1 MAWWNRP
8 SAEEIAEK
16 AVEKALSVVTAQG
29 RVGLPAGTHTMTAD
43 QARQTQ
49 LSVGLQENPLPRN
62 PMDSRVSFGPATP
75 LLPRP
80 IDPQGPWGRP
90 EPRRTEYQI
99 AWNLQLSNLRAVPWE
114 VLRAAADQCD
124 VVRRC
129 IDIRKAGIQEQAWD
143 IALTPEAT
151 ARLMQA
157 DDTIK
162 SAQKAQMIGRTK
174 YQPIIDRIRDFLE
187 EPDAQ
192 NGEDWS
198 TWIGNVLE
206 ERYVWD
212 ALSIWPVFQTRRDW
226 ISQTPVAFRV
236 LDGSTIKP
244 LLDEY
249 GNRPAAPFPA
259 FQQILY
265 GFPRGEFVQGPDQD
279 GEFSADQLFY
289 APSDVRSGGTWPYGC
304 SATEKALP
312 AATLWIERQRWWRE
326 EWQSGVVGRADVL
339 TDSSFTPTDRVQQEQ
354 LLNNEMSGDTK
365 RRQQY
370 KLWPSGFKPE
380 YPPHW
385 PRSTRPT
392 LTSS

>member
-8 SAEEIAEK
+8 SAELIAEK

-29 RVGLPAGTHTMTAD
+29 RVGLPAGTQTMTAD

-49 LSVGLQENPLPRN
+49 LSVGVQENPLPRN

-151 ARLMQA
+151 ARLMQQ

-162 SAQKAQMIGRTK
+162 SPQKAQMIGRTK
-174 YQPIIDRIRDFLE
+174 YQPIIDRIREFLE

-212 ALSIWPVFQTRRDW
+212 ALSIWPVFQTRRQYPRRRARGLPRARRFHDQAAVGRVW
-226 ISQTPVAFRV
+226 QPPRCAVSCVPADPVWLPAWGVRRRDRTRTASSPPISSSTPPPTCVRV
-236 LDGSTIKP
+236 GRGRMAARP
-244 LLDEY
+244 LRRLCPL
-249 GNRPAAPFPA
+249 R
-259 FQQILY
+259 
-265 GFPRGEFVQGPDQD
+265 
-279 GEFSADQLFY
+279 
-289 APSDVRSGGTWPYGC
+289 RSGSNVRDGGGRNGSPVSSVGPMC
-304 SATEKALP
+304 S
-312 AATLWIERQRWWRE
+312 
-326 EWQSGVVGRADVL
+326 
-339 TDSSFTPTDRVQQEQ
+339 PT
-354 LLNNEMSGDTK
+354 
-365 RRQQY
+365 RR
-370 KLWPSGFKPE
+370 SRRRIVCSRKPC
-380 YPPHW
+380 
-385 PRSTRPT
+385 STTR
-392 LTSS
+392 